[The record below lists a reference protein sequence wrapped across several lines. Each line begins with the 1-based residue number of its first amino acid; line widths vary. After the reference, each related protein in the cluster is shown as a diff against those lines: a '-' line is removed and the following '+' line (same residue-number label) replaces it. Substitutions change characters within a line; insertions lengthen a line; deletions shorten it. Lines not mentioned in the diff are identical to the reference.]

1 LSIGLLFFLFA
12 LKNANALL
20 PEDLDSLYQRFV
32 VDTDQEVFW
41 RAYWD
46 GIRQVIPNFETGVL
60 RNAILAQIQRTEWW
74 KLYREGDTFLIVHIL
89 CSVVDVAKE
98 RVKSGSPGFDF
109 MPVINTCQFLQRKIF
124 ANDIE
129 DQNLRSGVT
138 DLLLRLF
145 PYFPTTGEER
155 EQLAD
160 KFFGNA
166 VKGPVDQRG
175 GDLQM
180 LCALLTTDTSEIVT
194 AWKRDECISNLCF
207 MSPSLP
213 EVILGELAAWKIR
226 QYMSGFEHV
235 QRTQQIE
242 LRVQFLVHVLS
253 ADKNA
258 GGGYQFPRKILE
270 GFWSTALLRSQ
281 EGGSEQQYWGGD
293 GVTESIRVVLFHIL
307 AALDFRRHSGLVFPF
322 KRWLIL

>member
-1 LSIGLLFFLFA
+1 
-12 LKNANALL
+12 
-20 PEDLDSLYQRFV
+20 
-32 VDTDQEVFW
+32 
-41 RAYWD
+41 
-46 GIRQVIPNFETGVL
+46 
-60 RNAILAQIQRTEWW
+60 
-74 KLYREGDTFLIVHIL
+74 
-89 CSVVDVAKE
+89 
-98 RVKSGSPGFDF
+98 
-109 MPVINTCQFLQRKIF
+109 MPVINTCQFLQREIF

-160 KFFGNA
+160 KFFRNA
-166 VKGPVDQRG
+166 VKGPLDQRG

-180 LCALLTTDTSEIVT
+180 LRAMLSTDTSEIVT
-194 AWKRDECISNLCF
+194 GWKRDECISNLCF

-213 EVILGELAAWKIR
+213 EVILGELATWKIH
-226 QYMSGFEHV
+226 QYMSGFEHA
-235 QRTQQIE
+235 QRTPQIE

-258 GGGYQFPRKILE
+258 GGGYQFPRKVLE